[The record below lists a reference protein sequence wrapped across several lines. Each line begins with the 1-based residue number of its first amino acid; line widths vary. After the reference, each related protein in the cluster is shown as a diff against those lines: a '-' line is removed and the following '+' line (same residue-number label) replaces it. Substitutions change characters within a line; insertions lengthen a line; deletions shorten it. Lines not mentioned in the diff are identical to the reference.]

1 MFASELL
8 WSFGVVLPEIE
19 KLHRVD
25 FHAHCVLKVLI
36 GDQAILVMVELVK
49 QGFELVVI
57 HVETPMMQIDLQLL
71 WFDLT

>member
-25 FHAHCVLKVLI
+25 FHTHSVLKVLI

-49 QGFELVVI
+49 QSLELIVI
-57 HVETPMMQIDLQLL
+57 HVETPMMQIDL
-71 WFDLT
+71 